1 MNFFATAFS
10 DRSSE
15 EAAVKELCRDIKN
28 SLPQWPDLILVL
40 YSQNY
45 KHSLIYN
52 ALQVSLRPKHILAVK
67 APLIIHQKKV
77 SERGIALACFHSRE
91 LTFNPC
97 LLHDLSSEKI
107 EVTVRKNM
115 NKLKQIK
122 LVLSFISPFASS
134 QEYLRGIR
142 LALGK
147 NISFISAGFKDKE
160 KSGATHYLNT
170 CPGNKVLHLECGGN
184 LSVYQKKITGFIPL
198 CRPFALTRIDRE
210 RNIILEI
217 NNRPAAEIYKKYL
230 EEKYDL
236 FQKQKM
242 FKYYPLG
249 VETGGSYH
257 LITIKNILGDD
268 SLLYEGNICQKDQA
282 NLMIYNKEAL
292 KDNIT
297 RVFSALKPAL
307 KPQLLFVVN
316 SSLKQHFYKKDLQE
330 EMALIK
336 KAGGEKCQVIGL
348 YSNYLI
354 AYNNSINELIAEEG
368 SMNITF
374 INAG

>member
-1 MNFFATAFS
+1 MRRQSF
-10 DRSSE
+10 
-15 EAAVKELCRDIKN
+15 C
-28 SLPQWPDLILVL
+28 
-40 YSQNY
+40 
-45 KHSLIYN
+45 
-52 ALQVSLRPKHILAVK
+52 VS
-67 APLIIHQKKV
+67 
-77 SERGIALACFHSRE
+77 
-91 LTFNPC
+91 
-97 LLHDLSSEKI
+97 
-107 EVTVRKNM
+107 
-115 NKLKQIK
+115 
-122 LVLSFISPFASS
+122 
-134 QEYLRGIR
+134 
-142 LALGK
+142 
-147 NISFISAGFKDKE
+147 
-160 KSGATHYLNT
+160 
-170 CPGNKVLHLECGGN
+170 
-184 LSVYQKKITGFIPL
+184 KKITGFIPL